1 MAGAPGHSSAKET
14 PVNCPSCGFANLR
27 VARFCSGCGKQLR
40 AITSAMPDAERRQVC
55 VLFCDLVGSTPLSL
69 RLDAEDL
76 RNVMGSYQRVCET
89 VVFRHDGFVAQ
100 YRGDSLEVYFGYPLA
115 HEDDATRSVLC
126 ALEMLEAVR
135 QLANATKVDLQ
146 VRIGIDSGRV
156 VVGTLGSIGR
166 SERVAIG
173 ETPNIA
179 SRVQAEAAPGQ
190 VVVSDSL
197 RRLLRGKFV
206 IEPMGARKLKGVEQP
221 VELFRVVAPG
231 GQAAGAQR
239 TAFIGR
245 ANELNAL
252 ETMWSDVKLGAARF
266 VMLRG
271 EPGIGKSRLVEEF
284 RCQVAGPDIDVL
296 DWRCTPYSQHSAF
309 LPVTELIGRR
319 IGLDRSLGTDA
330 QLDRIDKRLTDLGIT
345 APDAAP
351 LMAALLSIPSGER
364 YPPLM
369 TSPIR
374 RRLRTIEILVR
385 ALRTIALRHRSIL
398 VVEDLH
404 WADPSTLE
412 LLQLV
417 MSSAPRISL
426 LGILTARPEFQP
438 TWTATDGI
446 SVIDLSRLNNTEVE
460 AVVFGVAHGKSMPR
474 EVIRELTQRCE
485 GVPLFAEEVTR
496 AVMESGIIE
505 EQEFSWE
512 LTGPLTPTLVPAS
525 VDALLM
531 ARIDRLGDA
540 RVTAQLAAT
549 IGREFPYPLLRAVSE
564 RSEKTLR
571 DDLRRIVD
579 AGLAWQTSKGNTKT
593 YVFKHVLVQAAA
605 YESLLRTTRQRH
617 HDTIARALLSDFK
630 IDVEHQ
636 PEVIARHLAGAGRHA
651 EASDYWFAAGQNAL
665 KRMAIP
671 EAHGHFVQA
680 LDSLKQLPDSPDV
693 QTMELDLQIAIAPTL
708 MTVHGWA
715 SPLVADSCERARTLC
730 QQLNRADKLY
740 PAVWGLWT
748 NRFVGGLLDHALV
761 VANEAL
767 AMALASGVPM
777 LEVTARHAVAYT
789 HYYRGEWS
797 EAIPHAEVALAL
809 YSLEQERAL
818 TSTFQLS
825 STVNLV
831 AARGSSLWM
840 MGHQDQALQELD
852 RMIVIARD
860 VNHPSALSNAL
871 GVACYMLTFHHDP
884 PRMLSYADEVKSF
897 AREEGWE
904 LWYAVGVMSS
914 GWARLWM
921 GDRVDGLRELFEGV
935 ALFRATRSDLMGPTV
950 GVIHGEGLR
959 EAGRQPEAIEMLA
972 ATAEK
977 AQRGHVGVLLPD
989 VYRLMGEMQL
999 EGGMLCEAEL
1009 AFRKALETAEA
1020 QKALSLALRSALSYH
1035 TLLERTKRDAEGL
1048 ALVHSYYEKFTD
1060 SFSQPDLVRARELLN
1075 GATNESIERNTR
1087 VGARAA
1093 SI

>member
-1 MAGAPGHSSAKET
+1 MAGAPGQSSARE
-14 PVNCPSCGFANLR
+14 PSVNCALCGFANVR
-27 VARFCSGCGKQLR
+27 IARFCGGCGKELKT
-40 AITSAMPDAERRQVC
+40 ITSAMPDAERRRVC

-69 RLDAEDL
+69 RLDAEEL
-76 RNVMGSYQRVCET
+76 RNVMGSYQSVCET

-115 HEDDATRSVLC
+115 HEDDATRAVLC
-126 ALEMLEAVR
+126 ALEMLEAVQ
-135 QLANATKVDLQ
+135 QLANTTKFDLQ

-156 VVGTLGSIGR
+156 VVGTLGSVGR
-166 SERVAIG
+166 FERVAIG

-179 SRVQAEAAPGQ
+179 ARVQAEAAPGQ
-190 VVVSDSL
+190 VIVSESL
-197 RRLLRGKFV
+197 RRLLRGAFV
-206 IEPMGARKLKGVEQP
+206 LEPMGARKLKGVEQP
-221 VELFRVVAPG
+221 VELFKVAASG
-231 GQAAGAQR
+231 GEAAGATAR
-239 TAFIGR
+239 GTAFIGR

-252 ETMWSDVKLGAARF
+252 ETMWSDVKSGASRF
-266 VMLRG
+266 IMLRG

-284 RCQVAGPDIDVL
+284 RRQVAGSDNQVAGSDIDVL
-296 DWRCTPYSQHSAF
+296 DIRCKPYSQHSAF

-330 QLDRIDKRLTDLGIT
+330 QLDRIDKRLIELGIT
-345 APDAAP
+345 AADAAP
-351 LMAALLSIPSGER
+351 LMAALLSIPSDER

-369 TSPIR
+369 ISPIR
-374 RRLRTIEILVR
+374 RRLRTIEILVS
-385 ALRTIALRHRSIL
+385 ALKAITLRHRTIL

-412 LLQLV
+412 LLKLII
-417 MSSAPRISL
+417 SPAPEISL

-438 TWTATDGI
+438 TWAATDGI
-446 SVIDLSRLNNTEVE
+446 SVVDLPRLNNTEVE
-460 AVVFGVAHGKSMPR
+460 ALVVGVAHGKSMPG

-485 GVPLFAEEVTR
+485 GVPLFVEEVTR

-512 LTGPLTPTLVPAS
+512 LIGPLPTSVVPAS

-540 RVTAQLAAT
+540 RVTAQLAAS
-549 IGREFPYPLLRAVSE
+549 IGREFSYPLLRAVSE

-579 AGLAWQTSKGNTKT
+579 AGLAWQTSRGNTKT
-593 YVFKHVLVQAAA
+593 YVFKHVLVQTAA

-617 HDTIARALLSDFK
+617 HGSIACALLSDFK
-630 IDVEHQ
+630 VDVEHQ
-636 PEVIARHLAGAGRHA
+636 PEVIARHLSGAGRHA

-671 EAHGHFVQA
+671 EAHGHFVHA

-693 QTMELDLQIAIAPTL
+693 RAMELDLQIAIAPTL

-715 SPLVADSCERARTLC
+715 SPLVADACERARTLC

-761 VANEAL
+761 AANEAL

-797 EAIPHAEVALAL
+797 EAIPHTEAALAL

-840 MGHQDQALQELD
+840 MGHQD
-852 RMIVIARD
+852 RGT
-860 VNHPSALSNAL
+860 P
-871 GVACYMLTFHHDP
+871 
-884 PRMLSYADEVKSF
+884 
-897 AREEGWE
+897 
-904 LWYAVGVMSS
+904 
-914 GWARLWM
+914 
-921 GDRVDGLRELFEGV
+921 
-935 ALFRATRSDLMGPTV
+935 GP
-950 GVIHGEGLR
+950 
-959 EAGRQPEAIEMLA
+959 
-972 ATAEK
+972 
-977 AQRGHVGVLLPD
+977 
-989 VYRLMGEMQL
+989 
-999 EGGMLCEAEL
+999 
-1009 AFRKALETAEA
+1009 
-1020 QKALSLALRSALSYH
+1020 
-1035 TLLERTKRDAEGL
+1035 
-1048 ALVHSYYEKFTD
+1048 
-1060 SFSQPDLVRARELLN
+1060 
-1075 GATNESIERNTR
+1075 
-1087 VGARAA
+1087 
-1093 SI
+1093 

>member
-1 MAGAPGHSSAKET
+1 M
-14 PVNCPSCGFANLR
+14 
-27 VARFCSGCGKQLR
+27 
-40 AITSAMPDAERRQVC
+40 I
-55 VLFCDLVGSTPLSL
+55 
-69 RLDAEDL
+69 
-76 RNVMGSYQRVCET
+76 
-89 VVFRHDGFVAQ
+89 
-100 YRGDSLEVYFGYPLA
+100 
-115 HEDDATRSVLC
+115 
-126 ALEMLEAVR
+126 
-135 QLANATKVDLQ
+135 
-146 VRIGIDSGRV
+146 
-156 VVGTLGSIGR
+156 
-166 SERVAIG
+166 
-173 ETPNIA
+173 
-179 SRVQAEAAPGQ
+179 
-190 VVVSDSL
+190 
-197 RRLLRGKFV
+197 
-206 IEPMGARKLKGVEQP
+206 
-221 VELFRVVAPG
+221 
-231 GQAAGAQR
+231 
-239 TAFIGR
+239 
-245 ANELNAL
+245 
-252 ETMWSDVKLGAARF
+252 
-266 VMLRG
+266 
-271 EPGIGKSRLVEEF
+271 
-284 RCQVAGPDIDVL
+284 
-296 DWRCTPYSQHSAF
+296 
-309 LPVTELIGRR
+309 
-319 IGLDRSLGTDA
+319 
-330 QLDRIDKRLTDLGIT
+330 
-345 APDAAP
+345 
-351 LMAALLSIPSGER
+351 
-364 YPPLM
+364 
-369 TSPIR
+369 SPIR
-374 RRLRTIEILVR
+374 RRLRTIEILVS
-385 ALRTIALRHRSIL
+385 ALKTIALRHRTVL

-412 LLQLV
+412 LLQLII
-417 MSSAPRISL
+417 SPAPPISL

-438 TWTATDGI
+438 TWTATDRI
-446 SVIDLSRLNNTEVE
+446 SVIDLPRLNNTEVK
-460 AVVFGVAHGKSMPR
+460 AVVFGVAHGKSMPH
-474 EVIRELTQRCE
+474 EVMRELTLRSE
-485 GVPLFAEEVTR
+485 GVPLFVEEVTR
-496 AVMESGIIE
+496 AVMESGLIE

-512 LTGPLTPTLVPAS
+512 LTGPLPTSPIPAS

-579 AGLAWQTSKGNTKT
+579 AGLAWQASKGTTKT
-593 YVFKHVLVQAAA
+593 YVFKHVLVQTAA

-617 HDTIARALLSDFK
+617 HDSIARALLSDFK
-630 IDVEHQ
+630 VDVEHQ

-651 EASDYWFAAGQNAL
+651 EASDYWLAAGQNAL

-671 EAHGHFVQA
+671 EAHGHFVHA

-693 QTMELDLQIAIAPTL
+693 RAMELDLQIAIAPTL

-767 AMALASGVPM
+767 DMALASGVPM

-797 EAIPHAEVALAL
+797 DAIPHTEAALAL

-840 MGHQDQALQELD
+840 MGHQDQALQDLD
-852 RMIVIARD
+852 RMIAIARD

-884 PRMLSYADEVKSF
+884 ARMLSYADEVTSF

-914 GWARLWM
+914 GWARLRM
-921 GDRVDGLRELFEGV
+921 GDRVEGLKELFEGV
-935 ALFRATRSDLMGPTV
+935 TLFRATRSDLMGPTV
-950 GVIHGEGLR
+950 GVIHAEGLR
-959 EAGRQPEAIEMLA
+959 EAGRHSEAIEMLA

-989 VYRLMGEMQL
+989 VYRLMGELQL
-999 EGGMLCEAEL
+999 EGGMHCEAEL

-1020 QKALSLALRSALSYH
+1020 QEALSLALRSALSYH
-1035 TLLERTKRDAEGL
+1035 TLLKRTKRHAEGL
-1048 ALVHSYYEKFTD
+1048 ALIHQYYERFTD

-1075 GATNESIERNTR
+1075 E
-1087 VGARAA
+1087 AA
-1093 SI
+1093 H